1 MLRVRIKSVPAEF
14 AAILL
19 PIIVLPILA
28 VFCSAQEVPGAASP
42 ESGPPPVITSI
53 RVLQDRGVP
62 AVEIL
67 ASHPLV
73 PEIHSF
79 DAPPHLQID
88 LPNARLALEQKPAL
102 AEKENILAIRAEQ
115 APKDPPVVRIFLDL
129 RAPYGYSWDAA
140 GNRLMIRLKPV
151 APAATKI
158 PPASSDSNTHPAV
171 IPIASEPNL
180 PSGNVLRAGS
190 SVAAGTETAILHL
203 SRGGEVHV
211 CPGTSVSVM
220 PSPNRRDL
228 MLGLNTGSLETHYTL
243 DAAAHSILTPDF
255 RILFAGPGVFHF
267 AVSADSHGDTCVRAL
282 KGNAS
287 SALVSELMG
296 DRFYQVKPDEQAVF
310 HSGKI
315 DDVDTHVPLDCGC
328 PLPPRQ
334 VLTSNTP
341 PPAPIINDVELSEKA
356 HIIRSPM
363 AVIQPPATVGPSDQG
378 LQTRLS
384 NGPETTPLPPPQ
396 PSDTKARIDAPFVFT
411 PKSRASVPAPPLETA
426 RSLPFED
433 PSPERQV
440 HLDAVVTPP
449 PPRKKAEH
457 RGFFGHLKGVFGALF
472 H

>member
-1 MLRVRIKSVPAEF
+1 LLRARIKSVPAGL
-14 AAILL
+14 AA
-19 PIIVLPILA
+19 IVLPILA
-28 VFCSAQEVPGAASP
+28 VVCNAQEIPGAAGP
-42 ESGPPPVITSI
+42 ESGPPPVVTSI

-67 ASHPLV
+67 ATRPLV

-79 DAPPHLQID
+79 DSPPHLQID

-151 APAATKI
+151 APAADKM
-158 PPASSDSNTHPAV
+158 PPASPDSSAHPAV
-171 IPIASEPNL
+171 IPIASDPNL

-267 AVSADSHGDTCVRAL
+267 AVSADSHGNTCVRAL

-296 DRFYQVKPDEQAVF
+296 DRFYQVKPEEQAVF

-315 DDVDTHVPLDCGC
+315 DDVDAHIPLDCGC
-328 PLPPRQ
+328 PLPARQ
-334 VLTSNTP
+334 VLTSN
-341 PPAPIINDVELSEKA
+341 PAPPVVNDVELSEKA

-363 AVIQPPATVGPSDQG
+363 AVIGPPSAVALGDQG

-384 NGPETTPLPPPQ
+384 NGPETAALPPAQ
-396 PSDTKARIDAPFVFT
+396 PNDTKVRVDAPFVFT

-449 PPRKKAEH
+449 PPKKKAEH
-457 RGFFGHLKGVFGALF
+457 RGFFGHIKGVFGALF